1 MLQHR
6 LVAHRGYQKLYPENT
21 LLAMRKAIEAGARHI
36 ETDIQ
41 FSADGVPLLYHDL
54 AMKRLSG
61 VDNLVSNLSLAELG
75 QVSSHEPE
83 RLGGQFDGEPIAT
96 LDQLVTL
103 LQHHPE
109 VTAFVEIKRSA
120 VQVAG
125 VEQTYERIVSCLEP
139 VAERAV
145 LISFDYAFMA
155 HARQRGYRRLGVV
168 LQEWQDIDSQ
178 LVRDIAPEFVFCD
191 CEKIPPGAALA
202 ALEPRLV
209 VYEVA
214 DPGQAIALFDRGVDM
229 IETFDIGG
237 LIHALSRHAL

>member
-21 LLAMRKAIEAGARHI
+21 LLALRKAIEAGARYV

-41 FSADGVPLLYHDL
+41 FSADGVPVLYHDM

-61 VDNLVSNLSLAELG
+61 VENLIGNLTLAEL
-75 QVSSHEPE
+75 QALSSHEPE
-83 RLGGQFDGEPIAT
+83 RFGDRFSGEPIAT
-96 LDQLVTL
+96 LAQLVAL
-103 LQHHPE
+103 LEECPE

-125 VEQTYERIVSCLEP
+125 VEATYERVASCLHA

-145 LISFDYAFMA
+145 LISFDYTFIA
-155 HARQRGYRRLGVV
+155 HARQRGYRRLGIV
-168 LQEWQDIDSQ
+168 LQAWQDLDSDA
-178 LVRDIAPEFVFCD
+178 VRNSNPEFVFCD
-191 CEKIPPGAALA
+191 IEKIPPQADLGALV
-202 ALEPRLV
+202 PQLV

-214 DPGQAIALFDRGVDM
+214 DAGLAMALFERGLDM
-229 IETFDIGG
+229 VETFDIRG
-237 LIHALSRHAL
+237 LLHALGRQAL

>member
-21 LLAMRKAIEAGARHI
+21 LLALRKAIEAGARYI

-41 FSADGVPLLYHDL
+41 FSADGVPVLYHDM

-61 VDNLVSNLSLAELG
+61 VENLVGNLTLGEL
-75 QVSSHEPE
+75 QALSSHEPE
-83 RLGGQFDGEPIAT
+83 RLGEQFSDEPIAT
-96 LDQLVTL
+96 LRQLVAL
-103 LQHHPE
+103 LEEYPE

-120 VQVAG
+120 VQIAGMAVTFDRVAA
-125 VEQTYERIVSCLEP
+125 CLQP

-145 LISFDYAFMA
+145 LISFDYDFIAFA
-155 HARQRGYRRLGVV
+155 GQRGYQRLGIV
-168 LQEWQDIDSQ
+168 LQAWQDLDSDA
-178 LVRDIAPEFVFCD
+178 VRGPNPEFIFCD
-191 CEKIPPGAALA
+191 IEKIPPQADLGALA
-202 ALEPRLV
+202 PRLV

-214 DPGQAIALFDRGVDM
+214 DPDQAIALFERGLDM

-237 LIHALSRHAL
+237 LVHALGRHAL